1 MNRIIPELTDMHHIK
16 LCYSKDTYCG
26 HPRQSGIFNYG
37 NGEITV
43 LHSHAPSRYQVVDDI
58 DHSFI
63 TGYASRA
70 KILLQRS
77 LDHGETWPRENDV
90 VVWDESR
97 PLEEK
102 RAILYR
108 ADEPGVVRKQI
119 DLTSPDAAVYF
130 TRTPTGPAGPSGHP
144 TLECFAFRSGDR
156 GRTWET
162 VPTHVTNPTG
172 QAFHRDAHP
181 LVQFPDG
188 TLMVVMSVYD
198 VMTIARVDAPGG
210 VAVFGSDDNGLTW
223 EYVAEVNRDPTGLG
237 RPTYAGLLLLPS
249 GRLQCYMLNLHSGIR
264 NAIQMAYSDD
274 GGYSWSTAKPILAW
288 GQSPWAARR
297 KLDAARQSVHY
308 RSPWPMQLRDGRIVV
323 IFGRR
328 KPPLGIGLLVSE
340 DDGATWSAEAIVRDD
355 GSSGDLSYPVA
366 TQLDDG
372 RIFTA
377 YYFME
382 DDSNNFGG
390 TRHIAGSFF
399 HLS

>member
-1 MNRIIPELTDMHHIK
+1 MNRITPELTDVHHIK

-37 NGEITV
+37 NGEIAV
-43 LHSHAPSRYQVVDDI
+43 LHAHAPSRYETVEDI
-58 DHSFI
+58 SHSFT

-77 LDHGETWPRENDV
+77 LDHGETWLHENDV

-97 PLEEK
+97 PLAEK

-108 ADEPGVVRKQI
+108 ADEPGVLREQI
-119 DLTSPDAAVYF
+119 DLTSPDAAVF
-130 TRTPTGPAGPSGHP
+130 FARPATGPVDADGQP

-162 VPTHVTNPTG
+162 VPTRVTNPSG
-172 QAFHRDAHP
+172 QGLHRDAHP

-188 TLMVVMSVYD
+188 TLMG
-198 VMTIARVDAPGG
+198 VMTVAMADNPGG
-210 VAVFGSDDNGLTW
+210 VAVYGSDDNGLTW
-223 EYVAEVNRDPTGLG
+223 EHVAEVNRDPTGLG

-249 GRLQCYMLNLHSGIR
+249 GRLQCYMLNIGGLR

-274 GGYSWSTAKPILAW
+274 GGYSWSAPKPIVAW
-288 GQSPWAARR
+288 GQSAWAARR
-297 KLDAARQSVHY
+297 KSSVARSGVHY
-308 RSPWPMQLRDGRIVV
+308 RSPWPMRLRDGRIVV

-328 KPPLGIGLLVSE
+328 KPPAGIGLLVSE
-340 DDGATWSAEAIVRDD
+340 DEGVTWSTEAIIRDD
-355 GSSGDLSYPVA
+355 GSGGDLSYPVA

-382 DDSNNFGG
+382 DDGRKFGG

-399 HLS
+399 RL